1 VHNPAP
7 NQEQHKRKRSAVI
20 SHPIDE
26 NPTKGGVQQMTGRN
40 SKPKNDGPS
49 SSPERLDQYGDK
61 LASEN
66 EEEFTSAAEEHCR
79 DQE

>member
-1 VHNPAP
+1 MD
-7 NQEQHKRKRSAVI
+7 I
-20 SHPIDE
+20 SHKE
-26 NPTKGGVQQMTGRN
+26 EYSMTGRN

-61 LASEN
+61 LANEN

-79 DQE
+79 DQD

>member
-1 VHNPAP
+1 MRTP
-7 NQEQHKRKRSAVI
+7 HKEEYS
-20 SHPIDE
+20 
-26 NPTKGGVQQMTGRN
+26 MTGRN

>member
-1 VHNPAP
+1 MHNPAP
-7 NQEQHKRKRSAVI
+7 NQEQHKRWQSMRTPHKEEYS
-20 SHPIDE
+20 
-26 NPTKGGVQQMTGRN
+26 MTGRN